1 MAGGYKRLPTPL
13 FFPFSPGEL
22 SDYKV
27 HGQAMTLL
35 SFGIT
40 SEAPL
45 FKETEIAFPVKDDVI
60 EKLDTNN
67 LSGLFNLLRSI
78 YVCRR
83 GV

>member
-1 MAGGYKRLPTPL
+1 
-13 FFPFSPGEL
+13 
-22 SDYKV
+22 
-27 HGQAMTLL
+27 MTLL